1 MSDKAIPYDNPLA
14 FIGNIILHLSLSGD
28 LLQRIDITCYQML
41 AELWWRRYKS
51 IIYNFTKFLD
61 VSSI

>member
-41 AELWWRRYKS
+41 AEL
-51 IIYNFTKFLD
+51 
-61 VSSI
+61 